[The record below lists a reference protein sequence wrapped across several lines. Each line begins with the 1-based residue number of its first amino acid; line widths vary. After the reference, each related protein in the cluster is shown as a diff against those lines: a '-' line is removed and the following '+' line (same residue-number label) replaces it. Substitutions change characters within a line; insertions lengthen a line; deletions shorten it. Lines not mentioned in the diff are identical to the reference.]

1 MSEILSTRLDGL
13 LIIKKKFNQDIRGSF
28 VNFMPPEFLNKEL
41 WNAGA
46 KQVNISNNKIAG
58 TIRGMHF
65 QLPPYEDAKLV
76 GCIKGR
82 VFDVVIDMRINSSTY
97 MQWEAVELSDKNGIS
112 LLIPN
117 GFAHGFQTLE
127 DESELL
133 YCHSNIYKIDC
144 ESGINPMDPMV
155 NISWPLPITLI
166 SEKDKNRSFIKG
178 LNR

>member
-1 MSEILSTRLDGL
+1 MSEIFSTRLDGL
-13 LIIKKKFNQDIRGSF
+13 MIIKKRINDDIRGSF
-28 VNFMPPEFLNKEL
+28 VSHMPSEILNEEL
-41 WNAGA
+41 WVGGV
-46 KQVNISNNKIAG
+46 KQVNISCNKISG
-58 TIRGMHF
+58 TVRGMHF

-82 VFDVVIDMRINSSTY
+82 VFDVVIDIRINSSTY

-127 DESELL
+127 DETELL
-133 YCHSNIYKIDC
+133 YCHSNLYKAEY
-144 ESGINPMDPMV
+144 ESGVNPIDPMV

-166 SEKDKNRSFIKG
+166 SEKDKNRPFIKG
-178 LNR
+178 FKK

>member
-13 LIIKKKFNQDIRGSF
+13 LIIKKKFNQDMRGSF

-41 WNAGA
+41 WNGGA

-82 VFDVVIDMRINSSTY
+82 VFDVVIDIRINSSTY

-127 DESELL
+127 DETELL
-133 YCHSNIYKIDC
+133 YCHSNIYKIDY

>member
-13 LIIKKKFNQDIRGSF
+13 MIIKKRFNNDIRGSF
-28 VNFMPPEFLNKEL
+28 VSHMPSEILNEDL
-41 WNAGA
+41 WVGGA
-46 KQVNISNNKIAG
+46 KQVNISHNKISG
-58 TIRGMHF
+58 TVRGMHF

-76 GCIKGR
+76 GCTKGK
-82 VFDVVIDMRINSSTY
+82 VFDVVIDIRINSSTY

-127 DESELL
+127 DETELL
-133 YCHSNIYKIDC
+133 YCHSNLYKIEC
-144 ESGINPMDPMV
+144 ESGINPRDPMV

-166 SEKDKNRSFIKG
+166 SEKDKNRPFIKG
-178 LNR
+178 FKK

>member
-1 MSEILSTRLDGL
+1 MPSEIL
-13 LIIKKKFNQDIRGSF
+13 N
-28 VNFMPPEFLNKEL
+28 EEL
-41 WNAGA
+41 WVGGV
-46 KQVNISNNKIAG
+46 KQVNISCNKISG
-58 TIRGMHF
+58 TVRGMHF

-82 VFDVVIDMRINSSTY
+82 VFDVVIDIRINSSTY

-127 DESELL
+127 DETELL
-133 YCHSNIYKIDC
+133 YCHSNLYKAEY
-144 ESGINPMDPMV
+144 ESGVNPIDPMV

-166 SEKDKNRSFIKG
+166 SEKDKNRPFIKG
-178 LNR
+178 FKK

>member
-13 LIIKKKFNQDIRGSF
+13 MIIKKKINDDIRGSF
-28 VNFMPPEFLNKEL
+28 VSHMPSEILNEEL
-41 WNAGA
+41 WVGGV
-46 KQVNISNNKIAG
+46 KQVNISYNKISG
-58 TIRGMHF
+58 TVRGMHF

-82 VFDVVIDMRINSSTY
+82 VFDVVIDIRINSSTY

-127 DESELL
+127 DETELL
-133 YCHSNIYKIDC
+133 YCHSNLYKIEC
-144 ESGINPMDPMV
+144 ESGINPIDPIV

-166 SEKDKNRSFIKG
+166 SEKDKNRSFIEGFKK
-178 LNR
+178 